1 MEIIEIIDFIA
12 AFEGRDAYL
21 LMAVMLWVGFIT
33 ASAMTIAIRIGNYI
47 RKKIEI

>member
-33 ASAMTIAIRIGNYI
+33 ASVMTIVIKLGNYL
-47 RKKIEI
+47 RK